1 MAREFGDLELGYLK
15 RVLDSGVLGWAEGH
29 LVTEFED
36 AFKEVVGARHAIAR
50 NSAMT
55 GLVDAVMLAGAGV
68 ADEVICDPLVQFG
81 GIAAL
86 ANNAVPVFADVRA
99 DTYLLDPE
107 SVRADITPRTK
118 AIIVTDLWG
127 LCAELDTL
135 REIADEHGLM
145 LIEDCA
151 HTIYAHYK
159 GRHAGTWGH
168 MGVFSF
174 QQGKH
179 LPTGDGAMLVTDSG
193 DIGPRLR
200 DLQYWGESPKTLML
214 NHRMNEMTAAVGLGQ
229 LQRVRGYVDE
239 YNVNLAR
246 WIEEVERVPWLQNR
260 HVPADCVQAGYQF
273 ACTFEPEEA
282 PVEHGRFKAICKEA
296 GAPLGFG
303 FTERPA
309 YLYEFFQVP
318 WAYGD
323 RGCPTKCPWYA
334 ERADC
339 EYRRGLC
346 PVAEELLPRI
356 ITTGVMQVPPEEM
369 DERIE
374 RFREAVRRAEEA
386 A

>member
-86 ANNAVPVFADVRA
+86 ANNSVPVFADVRT

-107 SVRADITPRTK
+107 SVRAAITPRTK
-118 AIIVTDLWG
+118 AIIVTNLWG
-127 LCAELDTL
+127 LCAELDAL
-135 REIADEHGLM
+135 RQIADATDVI

-151 HTIYAHYK
+151 HTMYAHYREK
-159 GRHAGTWGH
+159 HAGTWGH
-168 MGVFSF
+168 IGVFSF

-179 LPTGDGAMLVTDSG
+179 LPTGDGSMLVTDS
-193 DIGPRLR
+193 DEIGPRLR
-200 DLQYWGESPKTLML
+200 DLQYWGESPQTLML

-229 LQRVRGYVDE
+229 LQRVRGYVEE
-239 YNVNLAR
+239 YTANLAR
-246 WIEEVERVPWLQNR
+246 WIEEVERVPWLRNR
-260 HVPADCVQAGYQF
+260 RVPEDCVQAGYQF
-273 ACTFEPEEA
+273 ACTFEPELA
-282 PVEHGRFKAICKEA
+282 AVGHDRFKAICKEA

-318 WAYGD
+318 WAYGN

-334 ERADC
+334 ERTDYG
-339 EYRRGLC
+339 YREGLC
-346 PVAEELLPRI
+346 PIAEEVLPRLV
-356 ITTGVMQVPPEEM
+356 TAGVMGVTHEEM
-369 DERIE
+369 GDRIA
-374 RFREAVRRAEEA
+374 RFREAVRRADEG
-386 A
+386 